1 MPPLLL
7 GFIILAG
14 GIWLL
19 RSWGRLKPEAIS
31 AFNQKLV
38 GYSLL
43 ALAALLAIRGYFNLV
58 PFLLVF
64 ALGLIG
70 KAQLLPDGFSKMFS
84 WGKTAQHRQSKPQS
98 STDLRRDEAYSV
110 LGLNAGATADDIKAA
125 HKRLIKQVH
134 PDAGGSE
141 YLAARINA
149 AKDALLS

>member
-19 RSWGRLKPEAIS
+19 RSWGRMKPEAIS
-31 AFNQKLV
+31 AFNQKLI
-38 GYSLL
+38 GYLL
-43 ALAALLAIRGYFNLV
+43 LGFAGLLLLRGHINLAMGLA
-58 PFLLVF
+58 VF
-64 ALGLIG
+64 GLGLVG
-70 KAQLLPDGFSKMFS
+70 KSQLLPKGFN
-84 WGKTAQHRQSKPQS
+84 WGRAAETEQPQS
-98 STDLRRDEAYSV
+98 QPVARGNLQREEALSI
-110 LGLNAGATADDIKAA
+110 LGLKVGASAEDVKAA

-149 AKDALLS
+149 AKDVLLS